1 MQKIFRLD
9 PKQLNKQKKNI
20 ILLYGIS
27 GFVAAA
33 FMFYS
38 QRSSGTERNPW
49 LLIGVLL
56 LMMVYFGV
64 RSFRQRKELWDGYFL
79 ELSEDSLIQSQ
90 PKYPEARLALKNIT
104 DIEEGR
110 EGLWLSTRQ
119 GRRLF
124 IIPNYLP
131 EADYQFLKDLVYEF
145 QKSNKADPDT
155 ESELNAE
162 PADTAD
168 EHEKTG
174 LDVSAVPSEAEG
186 VADDSGET
194 GG

>member
-1 MQKIFRLD
+1 MQKIFCLD
-9 PKQLNKQKKNI
+9 PKQLNKQKRNI

-27 GFVAAA
+27 GLIAAA

-38 QRSSGTERNPW
+38 QRSSGTDRNPW
-49 LLIGVLL
+49 LLIGVLV

-79 ELSEDSLIQSQ
+79 ELSDDSLIQSQ
-90 PKYPEARLALKNIT
+90 PKYPESRLALKNIT

-124 IIPNYLP
+124 IIPIYLP
-131 EADYQFLKDLVYEF
+131 EADYQFLKDLVYEY
-145 QKSNKADPDT
+145 QKSNKAEPDA
-155 ESELNAE
+155 ESELTAE
-162 PADTAD
+162 LSDSADD
-168 EHEKTG
+168 YEKPG
-174 LDVSAVPSEAEG
+174 LDVSAVPYEAEG
-186 VADDSGET
+186 VADNSEET
-194 GG
+194 VD

>member
-9 PKQLNKQKKNI
+9 PKQLNKQKRNI

-27 GFVAAA
+27 GLIAAA

-38 QRSSGTERNPW
+38 QRSSGTDRNPW
-49 LLIGVLL
+49 LLIGVLV

-90 PKYPEARLALKNIT
+90 PKYPESRLALKNIT

-124 IIPNYLP
+124 IIPIYLP
-131 EADYQFLKDLVYEF
+131 EADYQFLKVLVYEY
-145 QKSNKADPDT
+145 QKSNKAEPDT
-155 ESELNAE
+155 ESELTE
-162 PADTAD
+162 ELADSAD
-168 EHEKTG
+168 DIEKPG
-174 LDVSAVPSEAEG
+174 LDVSAVPYKAEG
-186 VADDSGET
+186 VADNSEET
-194 GG
+194 GD